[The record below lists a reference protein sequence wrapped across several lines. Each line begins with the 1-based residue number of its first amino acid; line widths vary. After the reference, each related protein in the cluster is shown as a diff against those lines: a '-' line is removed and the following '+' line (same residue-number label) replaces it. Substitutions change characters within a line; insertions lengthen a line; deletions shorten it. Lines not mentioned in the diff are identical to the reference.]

1 METMNFLSASFHFWS
16 FIVSLKKNT
25 ARIERHQNN
34 RKTVFQDVIYR
45 FIIQPNQSKRETKQR
60 KLRSDQN
67 IKNLQSLPYWHSKKT
82 KHSVLLWPFF
92 VSCSKTKEF
101 LSLANL
107 YLTQNIANIPQGP
120 KLSKHN
126 MTEVPT
132 GV

>member
-1 METMNFLSASFHFWS
+1 MQL
-16 FIVSLKKNT
+16 
-25 ARIERHQNN
+25 
-34 RKTVFQDVIYR
+34 
-45 FIIQPNQSKRETKQR
+45 NQSKRETKQR

-82 KHSVLLWPFF
+82 THSLILWPFF

-101 LSLANL
+101 TIQANL
-107 YLTQNIANIPQGP
+107 YLTQNTANITQGP

-132 GV
+132 DVS